1 MRMHDSVQK
10 VIDYFNEI
18 RRLKREAEI
27 KEVDVEY
34 MSDTSAATMQ
44 GAPIVYHY
52 ILIVSALFLLVGL
65 IWANFAVLDVVTVG
79 QGKVIPSR
87 NLQTIQN
94 LEGGIVK
101 DIRVKVGELYVAI
114 VTRVCVST
122 FRMKKGYFFKFD
134 SSRVVLLNKKGTPIG
149 TRVFGP
155 CPKELRSRKNLRII
169 TLSTGLL

>member
-1 MRMHDSVQK
+1 MILPSTVSLAMDNSGARR
-10 VIDYFNEI
+10 I
-18 RRLKREAEI
+18 RCLRVFKKPGR
-27 KEVDVEY
+27 
-34 MSDTSAATMQ
+34 
-44 GAPIVYHY
+44 GR
-52 ILIVSALFLLVGL
+52 G
-65 IWANFAVLDVVTVG
+65 TVG
-79 QGKVIPSR
+79 DLLRVVVLRLR
-87 NLQTIQN
+87 NR
-94 LEGGIVK
+94 GH
-101 DIRVKVGELYVAI
+101 IRVKVGELYVAI